1 MPVLAEGRS
10 ARVVRGGRLAGLALA
25 CVSEDSGT
33 DGEVRLQRSLKHVYL
48 KLRKFKDM
56 KKLIFSGKVMTSD
69 DQWIPEEL
77 NSKRS

>member
-10 ARVVRGGRLAGLALA
+10 ARVVRDGRLAGLSLA

-56 KKLIFSGKVMTSD
+56 KKLVFSGKVMTG
-69 DQWIPEEL
+69 WIPEEL